1 MVGFSIQFNG
11 KTNHKLL
18 VYGYGKFEWAYTPNG
33 NMGVGT
39 GFSTISCNLKT
50 QDCYGWLARE
60 NWRMCRLIEWRSSC
74 KCRFSSH
81 YCENQPDNP

>member
-33 NMGVGT
+33 NMEGGDRILYNFLQFEDPRLLWLVGT
-39 GFSTISCNLKT
+39 RE
-50 QDCYGWLARE
+50 LA
-60 NWRMCRLIEWRSSC
+60 
-74 KCRFSSH
+74 H
-81 YCENQPDNP
+81 VQTY